1 MALGRVSHWWVRRVV
16 GPERA
21 RVTGVFQCR
30 PRARPLMSSH
40 VRTRTTRQPRRRRR
54 SRRIRNQDRDHNGHD
69 QLSVLSLPNPFPKL
83 TARARSQVRSRR
95 DTVTDAAAAAQH
107 TAVSDG
113 GDRRSHGGAVARAM
127 WQRRVT
133 VRLQTITTARNDRA
147 KARYFNS
154 LLLGYAGGGGGERRW
169 QGPRARAAL
178 WSAVAAVVLAAAT
191 CSPSGGGGSGGASYT
206 RHRGRYVVRAVDLDP
221 AVVRCKNFSTVG
233 FVFRARSRHGRP
245 GLGAHRPKPPGGG
258 LLGCNSGS
266 VI

>member
-1 MALGRVSHWWVRRVV
+1 MSLAFFSAVPARDLSCHHTCAHALDTTTETTTTITPNSKSGSRSQWSR
-16 GPERA
+16 PTQRA
-21 RVTGVFQCR
+21 V
-30 PRARPLMSSH
+30 PPKPLPQAH
-40 VRTRTTRQPRRRRR
+40 C
-54 SRRIRNQDRDHNGHD
+54 
-69 QLSVLSLPNPFPKL
+69 
-83 TARARSQVRSRR
+83 ARAITGTKPTRHSDGRGHGG
-95 DTVTDAAAAAQH
+95 AAH
-107 TAVSDG
+107 GGGG

-133 VRLQTITTARNDRA
+133 GRLQTITTARNDRA

-169 QGPRARAAL
+169 QGPRVRAAL
-178 WSAVAAVVLAAAT
+178 WSAMAGAVLAAAT

-221 AVVRCKNFSTVG
+221 AVVRFFSTVG

-245 GLGAHRPKPPGGG
+245 GLRAHRPKPPGGG